1 MNEYLNNQKLLK
13 AVIYLSK
20 KDEDLAAIYEED
32 GVPPLWARRP
42 GFTTLI
48 KIILEQQV
56 SLASAKA
63 VYKKLERNIKPFTP
77 TRFEELG
84 ISYLKSLGVTRQKS
98 SYCINIAAAIIDD
111 KLDLKSLNNMN
122 DDDAKEMLK
131 RIKGIGSWTA
141 DIYLLMALRRS
152 DIWPSADIALASSMR
167 RIKRL
172 RSYPTYEKQIKIAK
186 KWQPYRSV
194 AARMLWQ
201 HYLNNKTKNR
211 IFGFDPTARLVSD
224 KSERAG
230 PAGSSI

>member
-1 MNEYLNNQKLLK
+1 MTDYLNNQRLSK
-13 AVIYLSK
+13 AIKYLSK
-20 KDEDLAAIYEED
+20 KDKDLAALYEAD

-63 VYKKLERNIKPFTP
+63 VYRKLERNIKPFTP
-77 TRFEELG
+77 IRFKELG
-84 ISYLKSLGVTRQKS
+84 IAYLKSLGVTRQKS
-98 SYCINIAAAIIDD
+98 SYCINIAAAILDN
-111 KLDLKSLNNMN
+111 KLDLKSLNKMN
-122 DDDAKEMLK
+122 DDNAKEILI

-152 DIWPSADIALASSMR
+152 DIWPARDIALASSMQK
-167 RIKRL
+167 IKRL
-172 RSYPTYEKQIKIAK
+172 RSYPTYEKQIKIAE

-201 HYLNNKTKNR
+201 HYIKNN
-211 IFGFDPTARLVSD
+211 L
-224 KSERAG
+224 
-230 PAGSSI
+230 

>member
-1 MNEYLNNQKLLK
+1 M
-13 AVIYLSK
+13 
-20 KDEDLAAIYEED
+20 
-32 GVPPLWARRP
+32 
-42 GFTTLI
+42 
-48 KIILEQQV
+48 
-56 SLASAKA
+56 
-63 VYKKLERNIKPFTP
+63 
-77 TRFEELG
+77 G
-84 ISYLKSLGVTRQKS
+84 IAYIKSLGITRQKS
-98 SYCINIAAAIIDD
+98 SYCNNIAAAILHE

-201 HYLNNKTKNR
+201 HYLNNKIKKQNFR
-211 IFGFDPTARLVSD
+211 V
-224 KSERAG
+224 
-230 PAGSSI
+230 